1 MGLNTYSIPRFIG
14 INQGSDENGLSPT
27 YSPDAANMDTTN
39 GNLSVAS
46 GYTKYISSLIPG
58 TDSIDAIAVH
68 KSAAGEMPVIITG
81 KKVYVYKN
89 GVWGQVYNYV
99 DERTT
104 IKYDTAQVRINSVDY
119 LLIADGAHQMIKFN
133 GTRAAPFGSEEGC
146 SNIPVSYLTIYRGRL
161 FAAGD
166 RENPNRLYYSCLPG
180 SGRTI
185 EDWGYVEASPAVEGG
200 HVEVGSTGGDP
211 IVAIRALS
219 NQLLIFKKNS
229 LYRLIG
235 DRPSNFTIERI
246 DTSIRSTVHTA
257 ITSYGDVLYFVTA
270 DGLYYY
276 NGVTARPCPDMR
288 LINGILAESDVNNSR
303 AVVVKDKLYFTL
315 SRDGV
320 KTDAIVEYDLIEHK
334 YMLREGFNVSDITVL
349 GEMLL
354 LVNSMRFVYQWGIG
368 NTYDGQPINAYWY
381 TPLTDLGDKSAIK
394 SLHEI
399 FIRGSGDTLL
409 IEADAGSV
417 QTHYRAILPENRS
430 EVLEIPLVNEA
441 RCIRLKFS
449 NEAGGHF
456 TLEGGVEL
464 CLGLR
469 RRVD

>member
-1 MGLNTYSIPRFIG
+1 MGLNTYSIQRFIG

-27 YSPDAANMDTTN
+27 FSPDAANMDTTD

-46 GYTKYISSLIPG
+46 GYTKYIQSMIPG
-58 TDSIDAIAVH
+58 SDTIDAIAVH
-68 KSAAGEMPVIITG
+68 KSSKGEMPIVITG

-89 GVWGQVYNYV
+89 GVWGQVYNYE
-99 DERTT
+99 DARTT
-104 IKYDTAQVRINSVDY
+104 IHYDTALVRINTVDY
-119 LLIADGAHQMIKFN
+119 LLIADGAHQLIKFD
-133 GTRAAPFGSEEGC
+133 GTRATPFGSEEGC

-166 RENPNRLYYSCLPG
+166 PENPDRLYYSCLPG

-185 EDWGYVEASPAVEGG
+185 EDWGYVESSPAVEGG
-200 HVEVGSTGGDP
+200 HAEVGSTGGDP

-257 ITSYGDVLYFVTA
+257 IAAYGDVLYFVTA

-288 LINGILAESDVNNSR
+288 MIKGILSESDVSGTR

-315 SRDGV
+315 KRGGA
-320 KTDAIVEYDLIEHK
+320 KTDAIIEYDLIEHK
-334 YMLREGFNVSDITVL
+334 YMLREGFNVNDITVL
-349 GEMLL
+349 GENLL
-354 LVNSMRFVYQWGIG
+354 LVNNTHHVYLWGSG

-381 TPLTDLGDKSAIK
+381 TPLTDLGDKAAIK
-394 SLHEI
+394 SLHELY
-399 FIRGSGDTLL
+399 IRGSGDTLL
-409 IEADAGSV
+409 IEADAGTV
-417 QTHYRAILPENRS
+417 KTHYRAILPEDRS
-430 EVLEIPLVNEA
+430 EVLEIPMLNEA
-441 RCIRLKFS
+441 RCIRLKFA